1 MPTWVASSMGLP
13 MLELDRISIAYGPVR
28 AVDELSLRI
37 DAGEIVAL
45 VGANG
50 AGKSS
55 TLKGIAGLAPVVN
68 GRILFDREQVDKL
81 PAHRRPDAGIALSPE
96 GRQVFVDMTVRE
108 NLEIGATGA
117 GRTRHGERI
126 DEMFD
131 LFPRLHERQA
141 QSAGTLSGGEQQMLA
156 IARALM
162 CRPRLLMLDE
172 PTLGLAPIIVRQI
185 VEIVRALKQQGLSIL
200 LSEQNVEMALAV
212 SDRAYVIES
221 GHLVRS
227 GDSAELVNDPAIQT
241 AYLGL

>member
-1 MPTWVASSMGLP
+1 
-13 MLELDRISIAYGPVR
+13 MLELQDLCVAYGPVR
-28 AVDELSLRI
+28 AVEGLRLQVG
-37 DAGEIVAL
+37 AGEVVAL

-55 TLKGIAGLAPVVN
+55 TLKAIAGMAPVEQ
-68 GRILFDREQVDKL
+68 GRILLGQQRIDTL

-96 GRQVFVDMTVRE
+96 GRQVFPDMSVLE
-108 NLEIGATGA
+108 NLEMGATGA
-117 GRTRHGERI
+117 GRKGAGERI
-126 DEMFD
+126 EELFV
-131 LFPRLHERQA
+131 LFPRLRERTAQA
-141 QSAGTLSGGEQQMLA
+141 AGTLSGGEQQMLA

-162 CRPRLLMLDE
+162 CRPRVLMLDE

-185 VEIVRALKQQGLSIL
+185 TAIVRALKAKGLAVL

-221 GHLVRS
+221 GCLVRS
-227 GDSAELVNDPAIQT
+227 GKSAEMAGDPAIQT